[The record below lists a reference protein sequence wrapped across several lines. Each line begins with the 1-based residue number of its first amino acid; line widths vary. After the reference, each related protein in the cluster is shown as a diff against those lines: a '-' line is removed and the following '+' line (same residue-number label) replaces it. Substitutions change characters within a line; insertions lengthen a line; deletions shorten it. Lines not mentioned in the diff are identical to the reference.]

1 MTPQDQHIAL
11 MKSLGWTDICEEDV
25 SWSMSRIMR
34 YCGVPPNGLRMEF
47 PDLTLDLMHEAESTL
62 QHYGAFCDE
71 LAKVM
76 GVKRG
81 SISLV
86 CATKEQRLEAY
97 LRVKG
102 LWNGS

>member
-1 MTPQDQHIAL
+1 MG
-11 MKSLGWTDICEEDV
+11 SLGWTDCRADERV
-25 SWSMSRIMR
+25 SSLSVGI
-34 YCGVPPNGLRMEF
+34 PPGDKAVWVLPN
-47 PDLTLDLMHEAESTL
+47 LTLDLMHKAEITL

-102 LWNGS
+102 LWREES